1 MIRFTTLAALLVLS
15 AVPALAADAVTCS
28 TSDPS
33 KFQPQQTLIDQLKT
47 AGITVKQIKV
57 EKGCYEVYGIDKAGK
72 KVNTAYNAE
81 TLKQVANAE
90 AGEN

>member
-1 MIRFTTLAALLVLS
+1 MIRLTALASILVLITG
-15 AVPALAADAVTCS
+15 PAFAADAATCS

-47 AGITVKQIKV
+47 QGITVKQVKV
-57 EKGCYEVYGIDKAGK
+57 EKGCYEVYGLDNAGK

>member
-1 MIRFTTLAALLVLS
+1 MIRLTILASVLILV
-15 AVPALAADAVTCS
+15 AGPALAADAVTCS
-28 TSDPS
+28 TSEPS
-33 KFQPQQTLIDQLKT
+33 KFQPQQNLIDQLKT
-47 AGITVKQIKV
+47 QGITVKQIKV
-57 EKGCYEVYGIDKAGK
+57 EKGCYEVYGLDKAGK